1 MGLSVYWI
9 QQTGDTCGRTYYT
22 HTAQGQAPVTE
33 SFGYEIDDYI
43 CDLDGDGTTELICNV
58 TYGFNAAERIYVYR
72 LHDDMVERGY
82 IEEEAI
88 FFPNDIWAWEP

>member
-1 MGLSVYWI
+1 MGLSGYWI